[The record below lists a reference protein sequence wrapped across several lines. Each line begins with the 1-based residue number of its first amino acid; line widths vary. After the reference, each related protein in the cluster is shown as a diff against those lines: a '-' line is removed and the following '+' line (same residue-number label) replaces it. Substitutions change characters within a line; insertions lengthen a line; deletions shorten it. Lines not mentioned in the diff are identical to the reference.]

1 VQVNELQSHTVR
13 LMFPS

>member
-13 LMFPS
+13 LTFPS